1 MPLGLPTAHR
11 LARLN
16 YAPRAL
22 AFAYTF
28 LALWALVAERG
39 GGHWTLFF
47 GALQFFVY
55 PHLAYLHACIARD
68 SKRAELHNLLA
79 DAFMLGAWA
88 AQMQFALWPTCA
100 ILAAVCLN
108 STSNGGLGKLA
119 RAVGL
124 FALGAALWG
133 AFTGYR
139 FDPGTGPLVSLL
151 SAVGIVMYTSYIG
164 EILFDQNTRLVRT
177 RDALRKS
184 EAQFRFIAE
193 HAGDMVAVLDPEG
206 LIRYASA
213 SHARY
218 FRPDSYEPGK
228 PWLELVHPEDRDQAR
243 QFLDLSPY
251 ADTRERAPLRMLTAS
266 GACPVMECQR
276 NTVWDDTQKVQMVVL
291 ILRDVE
297 ARVRTDVELQLSSGS
312 PVAPGSTESADESA
326 PSAWRGLSPPGS

>member
-11 LARLN
+11 LARLD

-47 GALQFFVY
+47 GALQFLVY

-79 DAFMLGAWA
+79 DALMLGAWA
-88 AQMQFALWPTCA
+88 AQMQFALWPTCG

-108 STSNGGLGKLA
+108 SASNGGLGKLA

-139 FDPGTGPLVSLL
+139 FNPGTGPLVSLL
-151 SAVGIVMYTSYIG
+151 SAVGIVMYTSFVG
-164 EILFDQNTRLVRT
+164 EILFDQNTRLLRT

-184 EAQFRFIAE
+184 EEQFRFIAE
-193 HAGDMVAVLDPEG
+193 HAGDMVAVLDSDR
-206 LIRYASA
+206 LFRYASA

-218 FRPDSYEPGK
+218 FKPASYAPGQRWLDLVYPD
-228 PWLELVHPEDRDQAR
+228 DRAQAR
-243 QFLDLSPY
+243 HFLGLIASSN
-251 ADTRERAPLRMLTAS
+251 TRERVHLRMLS
-266 GACPVMECQR
+266 SNGAWRIVECQG
-276 NTVWDDTQKVQMVVL
+276 NTVWDDRQNVQMVVL

-312 PVAPGSTESADESA
+312 PSAPGSTESADESA
-326 PSAWRGLSPPGS
+326 PSAWRG